1 MKSKNYYLIFLL
13 IILLLSVNSVSAL
26 ESETTIRI
34 VKNGKET
41 AITDA
46 LTEVGGKNVLM
57 ISKGSLTEL
66 IVDSGVRLESSKPEA
81 VEILNGNIL
90 KGKIAGGEAEITAK
104 KDANKQ
110 LTIKGVD
117 KLIVKVADEDLNRQI
132 IAQSTFLPYK
142 TVRDNFGKKF
152 AKSYFVIQVDIRND
166 TLNKQFIVQTLDVL
180 IDPNQCWNGRFIYE
194 GFDYVSCLT
203 TFKKYFIFP
212 TAQQG
217 IRREEVIATGKAD
230 LNRSNRNVGFRILAF
245 AAGMGTILTGF
256 NGVLGPD
263 GVKGVNVLGTTVTA
277 ATNGLFP
284 NTADEKLENLKNAV
298 PTEDVIIKSKESKTF
313 NIFIPA
319 ERVFYRDSW
328 KEYIKPPQDSSRD
341 TFTLKSVLDLLLLSS
356 ATGVLVDNDAQK
368 VQVKSDDNLQNQREK
383 FDLKTALAKALSDT
397 DKIDLIFSQL
407 ALEIGETSSK
417 DTKEKA
423 SRKMI
428 YALKLL
434 KAKSE
439 ETNSSMAL
447 GTPISI
453 NENAKAEDLLK
464 QLRAVRKNATLKAAI
479 NGEEAT
485 IKAIQTFLEV
495 LERGIKEE

>member
-1 MKSKNYYLIFLL
+1 MKSKNYHLIFLL
-13 IILLLSVNSVSAL
+13 VILLISGSSISAQESAQ

-41 AITDA
+41 AITDV
-46 LTEVGGKNVLM
+46 LTEVGGKKFLM

-66 IVDSGVRLESSKPEA
+66 IVDTGVRLKSSKPEA

-90 KGKIAGGEAEITAK
+90 KGKIVGGEAEITAE
-104 KDANKQ
+104 KDANTP

-117 KLIVKVADEDLNRQI
+117 KLTVKVTDEDVSRQI
-132 IAQSTFLPYK
+132 IAQSTFLSYK

-152 AKSYFVIQVDIRND
+152 AKSYFVIQVDIRNE

-180 IDPNQCWNGRFIYE
+180 IDPNQCWNGRYIYE

-217 IRREEVIATGKAD
+217 TRREEVIATGKAD

-284 NTADEKLENLKNAV
+284 NNADEKLENLKNAV

-313 NIFIPA
+313 NIFIPT

-328 KEYIKPPQDSSRD
+328 NEYIKPPQDSSRD

-356 ATGVLVDNDAQK
+356 ATGVLVDNDAPK
-368 VQVKSDDNLQNQREK
+368 VQVKSDDNLQNQKDKFNIVGAVPKSFVVASREANRI
-383 FDLKTALAKALSDT
+383 LAELEAALAP
-397 DKIDLIFSQL
+397 
-407 ALEIGETSSK
+407 TSSK
-417 DTKEKA
+417 VMRDTAEKTL
-423 SRKMI
+423 RGI
-428 YALKLL
+428 VTALLQDKDIEKCL
-434 KAKSE
+434 KDKQITAESGGTQII
-439 ETNSSMAL
+439 TNLRLIRGEILQDNSLDGEKQDAL
-447 GTPISI
+447 VNKI
-453 NENAKAEDLLK
+453 NE
-464 QLRAVRKNATLKAAI
+464 
-479 NGEEAT
+479 T
-485 IKAIQTFLEV
+485 IIELNK
-495 LERGIKEE
+495 